1 MSLVVVSGLSLAH
14 GPKVLFD
21 GAGFTIG
28 PHDRIGLLGANGT
41 GKSTLLRILAGE
53 VTPDAGA
60 LTWRRG
66 TRVGYLPQDVAALPA
81 GSVIESVL
89 AAVPGRASL
98 EARLAAAED
107 GLHAATEAEAQLELS
122 AALADLHQQLDHF
135 EERFGRHRAERLLAG
150 LGFSLP
156 ELDRPCSS
164 LSGGWK
170 MRAALAG
177 LLLQDPDL
185 LLLDEPTNHL
195 DIPTLTWF
203 DQFLRASRRALLLVS
218 HDREFLDRQV
228 GKVLALELE
237 GVRAFT
243 GGVTA
248 YRQWRVEEEARLA
261 AAARKQQDKREQLT
275 TFIERFG
282 AKATKAAQARSKQ
295 KLLDRMEVVETLEE
309 RATVRFRFAEAP
321 RSGREVLRLDGVGK
335 AFGPRTVYRDLS
347 ATVTRGDRIGVIGPN
362 GAGKSTLLKLA
373 AGALAPDR
381 GTVKLGHGV
390 VMGYYAQHLLEPGGA
405 AAGSLDPRATILET
419 LWALAP
425 DRGEAWVRSIA
436 GGFLF
441 SGDDVEKPIGVLS
454 GGERARVAL
463 ARLLLVPANL
473 LLLDEPTNHL
483 DLDSSEALIEALRG
497 FPGTLLFVSHNRT
510 FVNALATVIWE
521 VKDGAILPC
530 PGNLDDWLY
539 HQRQLEEAA
548 GGGEEA
554 GGRGPGGP
562 AVEPGGA
569 RERKRA
575 EAEARNERYRR
586 EKPLRDALAAVEA
599 RIAALEAEARE
610 AGAAL
615 ADPALYQDFD
625 RARPHLLRKA
635 AAERELGE
643 RYGEWERLAGELEA
657 AAGT

>member
-1 MSLVVVSGLSLAH
+1 MSLLVASGLSLSH

-21 GAGFTIG
+21 GAGFSVG
-28 PHDRIGLLGANGT
+28 PQDRIGLLGANGT

-66 TRVGYLPQDVAALPA
+66 TRVGYLPQDVASLPA

-98 EARLAAAED
+98 QDRLQAAED

-122 AALADLHQQLDHF
+122 EALADLHEQLDHF
-135 EERFGRHRAERLLAG
+135 EERFGKHRAERLLTG
-150 LGFSLP
+150 LGFTLA
-156 ELDRPCSS
+156 ELEKPCSA

-203 DQFLRASRRALLLVS
+203 DQFLRASRRALILVS

-228 GKVLALELE
+228 NKVMALELE
-237 GVRAFT
+237 GVRAYS

-248 YRQWRVEEEARLA
+248 YRAWRVEEEARLTA
-261 AAARKQQDKREQLT
+261 SAKKQQDKRDQLEG
-275 TFIERFG
+275 FIERFG
-282 AKATKAAQARSKQ
+282 AKATKAAQAKSKQ
-295 KLLDRMEVVETLEE
+295 KLLDKMETVETLEE

-321 RSGREVLRLDGVGK
+321 RSGREVLRLEGISK
-335 AFGPRTVYRDLS
+335 AFGPRVVYRDLT
-347 ATVTRGDRIGVIGPN
+347 ATVARGDRIGVIGPN

-381 GTVKLGHGV
+381 GRVTLGHGV
-390 VMGYYAQHLLEPGGA
+390 AMGYYAQHLLEPGGA
-405 AAGSLDPRATILET
+405 TAGSLDPKATVLET

-425 DRGEAWVRSIA
+425 DRGEAWIRSIA

-441 SGDDVEKPIGVLS
+441 SGDDVQKQIRVLS

-463 ARLLLVPANL
+463 AKLLLVPANL

-483 DLDSSEALIEALRG
+483 DLDSAEALIEALRG

-530 PGNLDDWLY
+530 PGHLDDWLY

-548 GGGEEA
+548 GATADA
-554 GGRGPGGP
+554 GGRGGASPSG
-562 AVEPGGA
+562 EPG

-586 EKPLRDALAAVEA
+586 EKPLRDALARVEA
-599 RIAALEAEARE
+599 RIAGLEAEARQARE
-610 AGAAL
+610 AM
-615 ADPALYQDFD
+615 ADPAIYQDFA
-625 RARPHLLRKA
+625 RARPLIEKKA
-635 AAERELGE
+635 AAERELTGL
-643 RYGEWERLAGELEA
+643 YGEWERVAAQLEA
-657 AAGT
+657 TEP

>member
-1 MSLVVVSGLSLAH
+1 MSLLVVSGLSLAH

-21 GAGFTIG
+21 GAGFSVG
-28 PHDRIGLLGANGT
+28 PQDRIGLLGANGT

-53 VTPDAGA
+53 VQPDAGT

-98 EARLAAAED
+98 EARLAAAQD
-107 GLHAATEAEAQLELS
+107 GLEAATDPEAQLELA

-135 EERFGRHRAERLLAG
+135 EERFGRHRAERLLGG
-150 LGFSLP
+150 LGFP
-156 ELDRPCSS
+156 IGELEKPCAA

-203 DQFLRASRRALLLVS
+203 DQFLRGSRRALILVS

-228 GKVLALELE
+228 NEVLALELE
-237 GVRAFT
+237 GVRTYA

-248 YRQWRVEEEARLA
+248 YRKWRVEEEARLA
-261 AAARKQQDKREQLT
+261 AAARKQQDKREQLEG
-275 TFIERFG
+275 FIERFG

-295 KLLDRMEVVETLEE
+295 KLLDKMETVETLEE
-309 RATVRFRFAEAP
+309 RATVRFRFADAP
-321 RSGREVLRLDGVGK
+321 RSGREVLRLDGVAK
-335 AFGPRTVYRDLS
+335 AFGPRTVYRDLT
-347 ATVTRGDRIGVIGPN
+347 ATVSRGERIGVIGPN

-373 AGALAPDR
+373 AGVLAPDR
-381 GTVKLGHGV
+381 GTVKPGHGV
-390 VMGYYAQHLLEPGGA
+390 VMGYYAQHLLEPGGGGA
-405 AAGSLDPRATILET
+405 LDPKATILET

-441 SGDDVEKPIGVLS
+441 TGEDVEKPIGVLS

-521 VKDGAILPC
+521 VADGAVLPC

-548 GGGEEA
+548 GGEAPAARGAAAPGSGE
-554 GGRGPGGP
+554 P
-562 AVEPGGA
+562 ASE

-586 EKPLRDALAAVEA
+586 EKPLRDELAALEA

-610 AGAAL
+610 VETAL

-635 AAERELGE
+635 ATERELGE
-643 RYGEWERLAGELEA
+643 RYADWERLAGRLEA
-657 AAGT
+657 PGTAG